1 MPEFAENLKELM
13 VTQDVGIEELSK
25 AIEDSASNIYGWLR
39 GEHLPNF
46 RNMIRLA
53 DYFHCSIDL
62 LLGLVFLDPEPY
74 TFRPN
79 PSFFRGLTKAM
90 KLKRMTQARFCRDT
104 KTSRSTFHIW
114 QTGKTVPSWRKMI
127 ALADFFDCTLDSL
140 IDRES

>member
-13 VTQDVGIEELSK
+13 VTQDFGIEELSK
-25 AIEDSASNIYGWLR
+25 AIEVSASNIYGWLK

-62 LLGLVFLDPEPY
+62 FLGLVFLDPEPY

-90 KLKRMTQARFCRDT
+90 KLKRMTQARFCRDPRLRARPF
-104 KTSRSTFHIW
+104 TSGRRAKPCPA
-114 QTGKTVPSWRKMI
+114 GEK
-127 ALADFFDCTLDSL
+127 
-140 IDRES
+140 